1 MSVKKSEASIAG
13 EDVVLSAVR
22 FSADLITLEPVSMSG
37 LADFHEYSILPG
49 LYEHLEYAPFRTL
62 EESRKYLEKLI
73 QRSSA
78 SDAQYW
84 FICFAES
91 GKVVGSIGLHSL
103 DSRRATVEVGYGV
116 SPAYW
121 GRGIFSAA
129 CAVLVEHVFQELG
142 LHRIVAR
149 TSTANIASI
158 KGLEKLG
165 FRREGVMRDYYR
177 SIDGHWFDAVL
188 LAKLSSDA

>member
-1 MSVKKSEASIAG
+1 MKRQEASIAD
-13 EDVVLSAVR
+13 ESVFLAAVR
-22 FSADLITLEPVSMSG
+22 FSSDLVKLEPVSMSG
-37 LADFHEYSILPG
+37 LEDFHEYSILPG
-49 LYEHLEYAPFRTL
+49 LYEHLEYAPFRTI
-62 EESRKYLEKLI
+62 EDSRKYLEKLI

-84 FICFAES
+84 FICLPGS

-103 DSRRATVEVGYGV
+103 DPRRATVEVGYGV

-121 GRGIFSAA
+121 GRGIFTAA
-129 CAVLVEHVFQELG
+129 CTTLLEHVFQELG
-142 LHRIVAR
+142 LHRVVAR
-149 TSTANIASI
+149 TSTANVASI

-165 FRREGVMRDYYR
+165 FRQEGVMRDYYR

-188 LAKLSSDA
+188 MAKLSSDS